1 MALLLTLIR
10 FFCCALLAC
19 HEGRRGSPSVSE
31 TGDLFVAHAVRAR
44 GSDGHQNVC
53 GRSTILKL

>member
-1 MALLLTLIR
+1 MEAV
-10 FFCCALLAC
+10 
-19 HEGRRGSPSVSE
+19 VSE
-31 TGDLFVAHAVRAR
+31 LDSDFAVLFFVAHAVRAR